1 MLKTISRNVF
11 ILFALGFA
19 FSAVNISAQNRADE
33 PSVGGSSK
41 KAGKSRTYKKARV
54 LQPSTAKK
62 IVKIV
67 EALERQK
74 TIRVPDPLNEGQ
86 FIEKEE
92 DDPDFVEAKFILTEL
107 FNRKNE
113 MINKFKEIPIAI
125 YRFGAIALPRFYKK
139 RYYFFKW

>member
-19 FSAVNISAQNRADE
+19 LSAVSISAQNRADE

-92 DDPDFVEAKFILTEL
+92 DDPDFTEARLILTEL
-107 FNRKNE
+107 LNRKDE
-113 MINKFKEIPIAI
+113 MRSYDRSVMWNYWGYI
-125 YRFGAIALPRFYKK
+125 YFSA
-139 RYYFFKW
+139 